1 MSEFLTNEQVKEF
14 VESGGIMKC
23 MELIEKEYTE
33 PQSMSPKYLFPTLK
47 EMGYE
52 KVVHCKD
59 CIHRPRKHW
68 EGDEYEV
75 VAPRNKSG
83 KRDYTCY
90 YLKLHE
96 IPGDSFYC
104 GFGEIG
110 EQEDVFKR
118 KD

>member
-1 MSEFLTNEQVKEF
+1 MSEFLSNEQIKEF
-14 VESGGIMKC
+14 VELGGIMKC
-23 MELIEKEYTE
+23 MKLIERDCTR
-33 PQSMSPKYLFPTLK
+33 PQSISPKYSFPTLE

-68 EGDEYEV
+68 EGDEYEI
-75 VAPRNKSG
+75 VAPQNKSG

-104 GFGEIG
+104 GFGE
-110 EQEDVFKR
+110 KNNA
-118 KD
+118 

>member
-1 MSEFLTNEQVKEF
+1 MSEFLTNEQIKEF
-14 VESGGIMKC
+14 AELGGIIKC
-23 MELIEKEYTE
+23 MKLIEGDYTRS
-33 PQSMSPKYLFPTLK
+33 QSVSPKYFFPTLE

-68 EGDEYEV
+68 EGDEYEI
-75 VAPRNKSG
+75 VAPQNKKSG
-83 KRDYTCY
+83 KRDYTCP

-104 GFGEIG
+104 GFGE
-110 EQEDVFKR
+110 KNNA
-118 KD
+118 